1 MVDLRKEYPRP
12 QLVRENWLCLNG
24 EWEFEIDNAQVGAA
38 KKYWERSSL
47 DGKITVP
54 YCPESDLSGVG
65 NKDFMNCVWY
75 RKAVTLPEAF
85 CGKRVIL
92 HFGAVDYLATVYVNG
107 KKIGTH
113 MGGYTPFSFD
123 VTDALTEGENVI
135 VLSADDD
142 VRSDRQPAGKQ
153 SDVLHSHG
161 CFYTR
166 TTGIWQT
173 VWMEAVDAARVEG
186 YRVYPDVANGAVT
199 LQFRT
204 TGAAMGAKL
213 SVTASYDGA
222 DMGCASTVVSGCT
235 STVTL
240 SLKEKHLWEI
250 GKGRLYDLSVSLEKD
265 GVAVDAFRGYFGL
278 REVGLTDKGMTLN
291 GKPFFGRYILDQGF
305 FPDGIYT
312 APSAEALKFDIEASM
327 KLGFNG
333 ARMHQ
338 KVFEPTYLY
347 YADKLGY
354 LLWGEYPSW
363 GISLADASAMKNY
376 LREWLESVER
386 DFSHPSVIGWCPFNE
401 TWDSFNDGNARQC
414 DDVIDMIWRATKYT
428 DPTRPCIDTSGN
440 YHVVNCGLWDVHDY
454 EQNPEKFASFYA
466 KIGEGI
472 VADQVYRSTPKRQS
486 YDGTPVFVSE
496 YGGIKWDVASP
507 TDSWGYGVAVKT
519 EEEFKARYKGLTD
532 ALLDNEH
539 IMGLCYTQL
548 TDVEQECNGLLT
560 YDRQFKFDPE
570 FFHAVNTRKAKIEE

>member
-1 MVDLRKEYPRP
+1 MVDLRMEYPRP
-12 QLVRENWLCLNG
+12 QMVRSQWLCLNG
-24 EWEFEIDNAQVGAA
+24 EWEFEIDNAKVGVW
-38 KKYWERSSL
+38 KKFWERPSL
-47 DGKITVP
+47 DGKILVP

-75 RKAVTLPEAF
+75 RKVVTLPESF
-85 CGKRVIL
+85 RGKRVLL
-92 HFGAVDYLATVYVNG
+92 HFGAVDYIATVYVNG
-107 KKIGTH
+107 KKVGSH
-113 MGGYTPFSFD
+113 MGGYTPFCFD
-123 VTDALTEGENVI
+123 VTDALTDGENVI

-142 VRSDRQPAGKQ
+142 VRAGVQPSGKQ
-153 SDVLHSHG
+153 SFKYASAG

-173 VWMEAVDAARVEG
+173 VWMEAVDAARVES
-186 YRVYPDVANGAVT
+186 YRVYPNVDQGCVV
-199 LQFRT
+199 LQLRM
-204 TGAAMGAKL
+204 TGAALGATL
-213 SVTASYDGA
+213 NISASYEGKE
-222 DMGCASTVVSGCT
+222 MGQVSATVNGCT
-235 STVTL
+235 ATVTL
-240 SLKEKHLWEI
+240 PLKEKYLWEI
-250 GKGRLYDLSVSLEKD
+250 GQGRLYDLAVSLEKD
-265 GVAVDAFRGYFGL
+265 GTVTDSFQGYFGL

-291 GKPFFGRYILDQGF
+291 GKHFFGRFILDQGF

-333 ARMHQ
+333 ARLHQ

-354 LLWGEYPSW
+354 LVWGEYPSW
-363 GISLADASAMKNY
+363 GISISDASAVKNY

-401 TWDSFNDGNARQC
+401 TWDSFNRANARQC
-414 DDVIDMIWRATKYT
+414 DDVVDMIYRATKYA

-454 EQNPEKFASFYA
+454 EQDPAKFASYYA

-472 VADQVYRSTPKRQS
+472 VADQIYRKEPKRQI
-486 YDGTPVFVSE
+486 YDGTPVFMSE
-496 YGGIKWDVASP
+496 YGGIRWDLDAPS
-507 TDSWGYGVAVKT
+507 DSWGYGVSVKT

-539 IMGLCYTQL
+539 MMGLCYTQL

-560 YDRQFKFDPE
+560 YDRKFKFDPA
-570 FFHAVNTRKAKIEE
+570 FFHEVNTRKAKIEE